1 MIFNYMKNYYI
12 LFILF
17 ISQFVI
23 SQEYEIKREAHQ
35 LIENRAYYLNGGL
48 NASFGGNSRAFI
60 KIDLPPNTVEWY
72 YTFSTT
78 QGKSGTKNLTL
89 ALQLMSMLNN
99 PTGLSSKAL
108 SSFEVPSGEASAD
121 IYLLNNINL
130 KGFREK
136 YDQLGGS
143 FSFLPEGTVQN
154 VKQAIVKVDDVKSGS
169 WYLGLRNPSTT
180 TGLNINIEVVAITE
194 TKVSI
199 TKSDNQVKA
208 ELYTNLGWAQFENG
222 NYKKCI
228 EYCDKANAESE
239 IGIAYANKGLALLML
254 NKDSD
259 AMDVYIAAIT
269 VIKKQSNSSYYLQN
283 AVDDIDKELTKNP
296 NIVGAKEI
304 KQVLLQSF

>member
-1 MIFNYMKNYYI
+1 MKKHYL

-17 ISQFVI
+17 ISQFII
-23 SQEYEIKREAHQ
+23 SQNYELKREAHQ

-48 NASFGGNSRAFI
+48 NASFGGNSRTFI

-89 ALQLMSMLNN
+89 AIQLVSMLND

-108 SSFEVPSGEASAD
+108 SSFDVPSGEASTD
-121 IYLLNNINL
+121 IYLLDNNNL

-136 YDQLGGS
+136 YDQNGGT
-143 FSFLPEGTVQN
+143 FNFITEGTVQN
-154 VKQAIVKVDDVKSGS
+154 LKQAIVKVDDVKSGT

-194 TKVSI
+194 TKVLI
-199 TKSDNQVKA
+199 PKSDKQQKA
-208 ELYTNLGWAQFENG
+208 ELYTNLGWAQFESG
-222 NYKKCI
+222 KYEKCI

-254 NKDSD
+254 NKDSE
-259 AMDVYIAAIT
+259 AMDVYITAIT
-269 VIKKQSNSSYYLQN
+269 TIKKQPNSTYYLQG
-283 AVDDIDKELTKNP
+283 AIDDIDKVLKSNP
-296 NIVGAKEI
+296 NIEGAKEI